1 MGPGNAGQ
9 RDCGA
14 KAAPDSTFH
23 IDALHGAAQV
33 RHRAERGTQV
43 VGRDSPPRHEA
54 GTKLESSI

>member
-23 IDALHGAAQV
+23 IDALSMGRRRFGTVRNAA
-33 RHRAERGTQV
+33 RRLWEGT
-43 VGRDSPPRHEA
+43 PRPDMRRVQN
-54 GTKLESSI
+54 